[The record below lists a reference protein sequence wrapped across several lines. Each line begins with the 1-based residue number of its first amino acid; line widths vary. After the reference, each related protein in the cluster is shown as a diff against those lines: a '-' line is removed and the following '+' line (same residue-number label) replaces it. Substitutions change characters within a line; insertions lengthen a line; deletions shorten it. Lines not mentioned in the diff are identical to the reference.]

1 MSELDGKKL
10 LDEGLASMKSGNSRA
25 HKLESVRL
33 TCASGGAGVVAG
45 EELASSV
52 CTAALKEVL
61 QTTDGLELYHFLA
74 TSQLGVSRNVDD
86 AKLVLRTVAGT
97 AAQGG
102 DKVAFDTNGDGAV
115 DAGFHIP
122 LGLAF
127 DAGATAAYK
136 GLVTRGLNPGETE
149 ANLKLVTE
157 KCFKNQGYHELCDAA
172 GAIFGTRLRNG
183 EIASNDNGVRE
194 ASIEEATT
202 AAPPAMVVA
211 QEPAPAKAVGIR

>member
-1 MSELDGKKL
+1 MSELSGEQMLQIL
-10 LDEGLASMKSGNSRA
+10 LDNIPGSAGRLDKM
-25 HKLESVRL
+25 ESVRES
-33 TCASGGAGVVAG
+33 CASGRAGG
-45 EELASSV
+45 SLDGKLAYPI
-52 CTAALKEVL
+52 CTAAIKEIQ
-61 QTTDGLELYHFLA
+61 QTTNGLGLYHTLA
-74 TSQLGVSRNVDD
+74 QSQLGVSRNVDD